1 MHNVCGNA
9 KTCKS
14 YNFKCKY
21 IHGLFYYLCH
31 LVLNLRI
38 TLVETT
44 SLGTFFFSLTEI
56 SDQVFLTE
64 IRFLKGIQEWKKNM
78 FYSSH
83 LRGLN
88 HLLWFCGLYSF
99 YCLRVL
105 VNIMCTC
112 FLFHHP
118 QSQIASSLKEKHC
131 LLQFIMSL
139 CNPGKS
145 GL

>member
-1 MHNVCGNA
+1 MQIYTWSFLLSMPLGFEPQDNLSGN
-9 KTCKS
+9 
-14 YNFKCKY
+14 YFPR
-21 IHGLFYYLCH
+21 YL
-31 LVLNLRI
+31 
-38 TLVETT
+38 
-44 SLGTFFFSLTEI
+44 FFFFNWNQWSGFFNWN
-56 SDQVFLTE
+56 QVFKKE
-64 IRFLKGIQEWKKNM
+64 FRNEKKNM